1 MRAFKIF
8 CAELVFRSVLCKV
21 LWQGYLNLV
30 SFDPYGTAGDGDVR
44 ILRSFAGLYVE
55 SPSVPRT
62 FDDVALQMAFS
73 ERSARMRAGIVDG
86 VEGSVDIK
94 KGNPNPLDF
103 DGPSGPRRN
112 FL

>member
-1 MRAFKIF
+1 VPNWFFRSLLL
-8 CAELVFRSVLCKV
+8 EVFR
-21 LWQGYLNLV
+21 QRHLNLIL
-30 SFDPYGTAGDGDVR
+30 FDPYGKAGDDDVR
-44 ILRSFAGLYVE
+44 TLRSLAGLYVE

-62 FDDVALQMAFS
+62 FDEVALQMAFS
-73 ERSARMRAGIVDG
+73 ERSSRMRAGIVDG

-94 KGNPNPLDF
+94 QGNPNPLDF